1 MTVIGSGNANS
12 ASRST
17 GPWVGIPA
25 RRSSAIWAIRGC
37 KAVTDRGVKA
47 CATSR
52 RKRVWS
58 GVGVEHVGCHVR
70 AQRPRQTQLWMGRV
84 DYPAEVVDV
93 LADRRVA
100 QYLLREVV
108 IGDEPAG
115 KAGRETHMVHRP
127 PAP

>member
-25 RRSSAIWAIRGC
+25 RRSSAIWAIRGSR
-37 KAVTDRGVKA
+37 AVTDRGVKA

-58 GVGVEHVGCHVR
+58 GGSVLSMWDVMSERSAPGRFSPGWAVATIRRKWWTSLRIVGSPSTCFAR
-70 AQRPRQTQLWMGRV
+70 L
-84 DYPAEVVDV
+84 
-93 LADRRVA
+93 
-100 QYLLREVV
+100 
-108 IGDEPAG
+108 
-115 KAGRETHMVHRP
+115 
-127 PAP
+127 